1 VASSASAQPSRL
13 SPAHAIWQLSS
24 GFFMSSRVVQTAW
37 GLGVF
42 ERLASGPQAATA
54 LAHEVGADPAG
65 LEALLVACTALGM
78 LERAS
83 DGRYRNTAMAE
94 SIHASAPLG
103 AVVEDAVGL
112 YRDWLALPDAIR
124 RGSARTSPAYEEPNA
139 VRAYLEGVA
148 ATSAPEAARLVETHD
163 FGEVR
168 HVLDVGG
175 GSGTYAI
182 ALCRRWPTLRV
193 DLVER
198 PAVAPIANELIAAAG
213 LGQRIQVHADD
224 YRVATWQADYDLV
237 LLMNVLHQEA
247 EPDAQALVGRAARAL
262 TVGGCIVVQDLCLGP
277 TSSGPAMA
285 ALLGVNLYLRQ
296 SGRVHAISSVNGW
309 LEVQGL
315 VVSERT
321 QHPQTGFATLVAT
334 RDHPREA

>member
-1 VASSASAQPSRL
+1 
-13 SPAHAIWQLSS
+13 
-24 GFFMSSRVVQTAW
+24 MSSRVVQTAW
-37 GLGVF
+37 SLGVF
-42 ERLASGPQAATA
+42 ERLASGPQPATA

-78 LERAS
+78 LERSS

-94 SIHASAPLG
+94 SIHASTALG

-112 YRDWLALPDAIR
+112 YQDWVALPDAIR
-124 RGSARTSPAYEEPNA
+124 RGSDRTLPAYDEPNA
-139 VRAYLEGVA
+139 LRAYLSGVA
-148 ATSAPEAARLVETHD
+148 ATSAPEAARLVESHD
-163 FGEVR
+163 FGDVR
-168 HVLDVGG
+168 RVLDIGG

-182 ALCRRWPTLRV
+182 AFCRRWPKLRV
-193 DLVER
+193 DLMDR
-198 PAVAPIANELIAAAG
+198 PTVVPIANEVIAAAG
-213 LGQRIQVHADD
+213 LSRRIRVRADD

-237 LLMNVLHQEA
+237 LLMNVLHQEPA
-247 EPDAQALVGRAARAL
+247 PEAQGLVGRAARAL
-262 TVGGCIVVQDLCLGP
+262 TVGGRLAVQDLCLGP

-309 LEVQGL
+309 LEAQGL

-334 RDHPREA
+334 RRSS